1 MAALPL
7 VTVITAS
14 SNSGSQAV
22 RDLCEKYHDAVRVRA
37 CFRTSGKADAL
48 KDAGADE
55 TIIGVDALKVETLT
69 PAFEGA
75 TIAVVVTPHDM
86 AAGFQD
92 DALMTENM
100 IREAVR
106 QDVKHVIYVGSWT
119 AGVPECCPT
128 ISSRF
133 VPTEALLTE
142 LEATG
147 LKWTN
152 LRSGFFF
159 QNFARM
165 FAGGIRD
172 GTVRFPN
179 HKVAACDPR
188 DMGRVAAAIAAG
200 DSDAHHGKIYDISG
214 PEMLEVANVVK
225 TLGDVLGKTVVYEP
239 ITAASMTFLPPWMQD
254 LQRYME
260 DNQEKAVPFSSAVKD
275 ICGTHCSFSAW
286 LAENK
291 NLFLVP
297 PGH

>member
-7 VTVITAS
+7 VTVIPAS

-22 RDLCEKYHDAVRVRA
+22 RDLCETFHHVVRVRA
-37 CFRTSGKADAL
+37 CFRTSEKADAL
-48 KDAGADE
+48 KDVGANE
-55 TIIGVDALKVETLT
+55 TIVGIDALKVETL
-69 PAFEGA
+69 PQAFEGA
-75 TIAVVVTPHDM
+75 TVAVVVTPHDM
-86 AAGFQD
+86 AAGFTN
-92 DALMTENM
+92 DASMTENM

-106 QDVKHVIYVGSWT
+106 QGVKHVIYVGSWT

-142 LEATG
+142 VEATG

-165 FAGGIRD
+165 FAKGIQD

-188 DMGRVAAAIAAG
+188 DMGRVAAAIAGG

-214 PEMLEVANVVK
+214 PEMLEIANVVS
-225 TLGDVLGKTVVYEP
+225 TLGEALGKSVAYEP

-260 DNQEKAVPFSSAVKD
+260 DNQEKAVPFSTAVKD
-275 ICGTHCSFSAW
+275 ICGTHTSFSAW

-291 NLFLVP
+291 DLFLAP
-297 PGH
+297 TGH